1 MVVLDTQ
8 THMAVVRLRE
18 FKGDFFVRFEGDTV
32 PEWYFLDRLK
42 LSAMIELRKVVAG
55 ELGAGAELRH
65 NLDDATLERARKELD
80 LAISDREAAL
90 DRVFA
95 EAEAE
100 KAEKAAEAAEE
111 AKEAEASE
119 NTQVE

>member
-1 MVVLDTQ
+1 
-8 THMAVVRLRE
+8 MAVVRLRE

-65 NLDDATLERARKELD
+65 NLDDATLERARKVLD

-100 KAEKAAEAAEE
+100 KAEKAAEA
-111 AKEAEASE
+111 KEAEASE

>member
-1 MVVLDTQ
+1 
-8 THMAVVRLRE
+8 MAVVRLRE

-42 LSAMIELRKVVAG
+42 LSAMIELRKVVAR

-65 NLDDATLERARKELD
+65 NLDDATLERARKVLD

-100 KAEKAAEAAEE
+100 AAEAAEE

>member
-32 PEWYFLDRLK
+32 PEWYFLTRLK
-42 LSAMIELRKVVAG
+42 LSAMIELRKVVAR
-55 ELGAGAELRH
+55 ELGAGAGAELRH
-65 NLDDATLERARKELD
+65 NLDDATLERARKVLD
-80 LAISDREAAL
+80 LAISDREAGL

-95 EAEAE
+95 EAE
-100 KAEKAAEAAEE
+100 KAAKAAEAAEE

>member
-42 LSAMIELRKVVAG
+42 LSAMIELRKVVAR

-65 NLDDATLERARKELD
+65 NLDDATLERARKVLD

-100 KAEKAAEAAEE
+100 KAAEAAEAAEE

>member
-1 MVVLDTQ
+1 
-8 THMAVVRLRE
+8 MAVVRLRE

-42 LSAMIELRKVVAG
+42 LSAMIELRKVVAR
-55 ELGAGAELRH
+55 ELGAGAGAELRH
-65 NLDDATLERARKELD
+65 NLDDATLERARKVLD

-100 KAEKAAEAAEE
+100 KAEKAAEA
-111 AKEAEASE
+111 KEAEASE